1 MGASGAAG
9 RLHVVYLGGFGRS
22 GSTLLERVLGAIP
35 GWVNIGE
42 LVDLPRSVYVH
53 QERCGCGEP
62 FLACPFWGEVGALA
76 TASTAGSGG
85 WDPARL
91 ARLAELRTQVA
102 RQRQLPALLALSRGR
117 GGSSL
122 LAGQVREYQSEYGR
136 IYRAVAEVGG
146 ARVVVDAS
154 KGPAHGLALGL
165 RLASGRGSGL
175 STSAWSTWSAT
186 HGVSPTP
193 GPGAR
198 LDRPQAGHGQRAD
211 VVDRVLPL
219 GGPVGRAADRDGP
232 DRPGR
237 RDPVRPAPLR
247 GPGRRPASGDSGA
260 WWPRLGLAVGPP
272 TWRTWTD
279 TTVTLA
285 ASHGLSGNP
294 SRFTH
299 GSDRPA
305 QRRRV
310 ARACPTRERRVVTG
324 GYHAL
329 AAALRVRPGADQ
341 PAGSTEKESP

>member
-76 TASTAGSGG
+76 HGLPTAGSGG
-85 WDPARL
+85 WDPARM

-165 RLASGRGSGL
+165 RLPGGEDRGYDL
-175 STSAWSTWSAT
+175 SMVNLVRDPRGVAYSWSRRQ
-186 HGVSPTP
+186 VV
-193 GPGAR
+193 
-198 LDRPQAGHGQRAD
+198 RPQAGTANEHMWSISSSRSAAQWAALQTEMD
-211 VVDRVLPL
+211 LI
-219 GGPVGRAADRDGP
+219 GRAGGIRCARLRYEDLVD
-232 DRPGR
+232 
-237 RDPVRPAPLR
+237 APER
-247 GPGRRPASGDSGA
+247 AVQEVVA
-260 WWPRLGLAVGPP
+260 RLGLAVGHADLAHLDG
-272 TWRTWTD
+272 R
-279 TTVTLA
+279 TVTLA

-299 GSDRPA
+299 GSTALRSD
-305 QRRRV
+305 V
-310 ARACPTRERRVVTG
+310 AWREGLPTRERRVVTG
-324 GYHAL
+324 VTMPWLLRYGYVGRH
-329 AAALRVRPGADQ
+329 Q
-341 PAGSTEKESP
+341 PAVDEKESP